1 DPTHCIEQTSGT
13 LYCFSK
19 YDALAYHE
27 VKDELLSRKILRT
40 HRIFADMVPGEIIPY
55 SSYETRGK
63 ARTRLPRYNNLDVGV
78 AYAAKRYGLNWMFDL
93 SYSKAHIAR
102 RLTRDR
108 YGFMVAAK
116 KTLLPRI
123 DMVSFAQLG
132 YNRGNRSLLT
142 QSSPS
147 QNHRHNYAS
156 LVFNTSLKVEEYI
169 NDKDFKLMGRINL
182 IGEYTTSYK
191 DWLFD
196 WRSKLLTQIMPEIGV
211 EFDTHVHHMPLKS
224 YLYTAYNSVMSGLT
238 QHYQLNGV
246 AHEYRQ
252 RNFSGLHVGGEV
264 RSTLYRNSDVAMFAD
279 YRSDKSYSAGI
290 RFILETKR
298 PIVWR
303 KQGLFQNY
311 YTK

>member
-1 DPTHCIEQTSGT
+1 
-13 LYCFSK
+13 
-19 YDALAYHE
+19 
-27 VKDELLSRKILRT
+27 
-40 HRIFADMVPGEIIPY
+40 
-55 SSYETRGK
+55 
-63 ARTRLPRYNNLDVGV
+63 
-78 AYAAKRYGLNWMFDL
+78 
-93 SYSKAHIAR
+93 
-102 RLTRDR
+102 
-108 YGFMVAAK
+108 
-116 KTLLPRI
+116 
-123 DMVSFAQLG
+123 
-132 YNRGNRSLLT
+132 
-142 QSSPS
+142 
-147 QNHRHNYAS
+147 
-156 LVFNTSLKVEEYI
+156 
-169 NDKDFKLMGRINL
+169 MGRINL